1 MGPLVRAAD
10 AVSGEAVGMRVD
22 LTLAS
27 GQEAVGLYVHRCV
40 AAHYQTFASADS
52 LLCALVLARVQKGLP
67 CFFLMMYLH
76 RQLLHL

>member
-52 LLCALVLARVQKGLP
+52 LTLRTCACSCAEGP
-67 CFFLMMYLH
+67 A
-76 RQLLHL
+76 LLFPYDVST